1 MRKIGIT
8 GSLSS
13 GKSTA
18 SKLLSNNRGPLFSA
32 DNFVKKLYREKHF
45 KKLIK
50 KKFNIKRDSNIKKI
64 LKSRI
69 LSKKINIEELE
80 KIIHPFVRKG
90 MNEFIKKNHKK
101 KIVFLEIPLLIE
113 SKLMRKFDFIIF
125 IKTKKKIRLKRFL
138 ATGGNKKLFELLNKK
153 QLKDS
158 VKVKYCDFVVV
169 NDKNIKILKRNLFC
183 IINKI

>member
-1 MRKIGIT
+1 MKKIGIT

-18 SKLLSNNRGPLFSA
+18 SKLLSIKRGPLFSA
-32 DNFVKKLYREKHF
+32 DNFVKKLYRDKHF
-45 KKLIK
+45 KKIIK
-50 KKFNIKRDSNIKKI
+50 KKFKIKKDTNIKEI
-64 LKSRI
+64 LKSKI
-69 LSKKINIEELE
+69 LSKKIKIKELE
-80 KIIHPFVRKG
+80 KVIHPIVRKG
-90 MNEFIKKNHKK
+90 MNEFIKKNSKK

-113 SKLMRKFDFIIF
+113 SKLMKKFDFVIF

-158 VKVKYCDFVVV
+158 IKLKFCEFVVD
-169 NDKNIKILKRNLFC
+169 NDKNIKILKRNLFS
-183 IINKI
+183 IIDKI

>member
-1 MRKIGIT
+1 MKKIGIT

-101 KIVFLEIPLLIE
+101 DRLPWDSLLIE
-113 SKLMRKFDFIIF
+113 SKLMRKGDFYYF
-125 IKTKKKIRLKRFL
+125 YKNKKKIRLKRFL

-153 QLKDS
+153 QLKTQLKS
-158 VKVKYCDFVVV
+158 NFV
-169 NDKNIKILKRNLFC
+169 IS
-183 IINKI
+183 